1 MEGSINALQ
10 KINEL
15 KKKLESKGVND
26 DNLEEVLDL
35 LMEYR
40 EAQQA
45 VEQERCKQFW
55 YDAHEIATKIK
66 AANKVDELS
75 QFLRHFA
82 EHIAKY
88 AKEAQYEDRVED
100 IVDSIPLMYVK
111 EE

>member
-1 MEGSINALQ
+1 MNALT

-15 KKKLESKGVND
+15 KKELEAKGVND
-26 DNLEEVLDL
+26 DNLEDILDL

-40 EAQQA
+40 KAQQA
-45 VEQERCKQFW
+45 AELERDKQFW
-55 YDAHEIATKIK
+55 DDAHEIATKIK

-88 AKEAQYEDRVED
+88 AKEAKSEDRVED
-100 IVDSIPLMYVK
+100 IVDGIPLMYVK
-111 EE
+111 E